1 MNSFK
6 INSVIPERQ
15 GFLLA
20 TMAKKTVIIIAGPT
34 AVGKTS
40 VAIEVAKH
48 FNTEIISADS
58 RQCYK
63 ELNIGVARPSAEE
76 LNAVKHYFIASHS
89 IHEKVNAATF
99 ESYALQKAEE
109 IFQHH
114 DLAVMVGG
122 TGLYIKAFTEGMDE
136 IPQVPESIHNQIILD
151 YKNKGLEWLQQQ
163 VEKND
168 PQFYKV
174 GETQN
179 PQRLMRALEVCKAT
193 GRSVLSFRK
202 GEKAKRTF
210 NVVKIALELRK
221 EELHH
226 NINNRV
232 DKMMEHGLAEEVRS
246 LIPYQHLN
254 ALQTVGY
261 KELFSHFNG
270 ESTLQQAAEEIK
282 KNTRQY
288 AKRQMTW
295 FRKDKEFICSN
306 PDVRNVMKLA
316 ELKSG
321 EQI

>member
-1 MNSFK
+1 M
-6 INSVIPERQ
+6 
-15 GFLLA
+15 
-20 TMAKKTVIIIAGPT
+20 
-34 AVGKTS
+34 GKTA

-48 FNTEIISADS
+48 FATLIISADS

-76 LNAVKHYFIASHS
+76 LAAVKHYFIASHS

-99 ESYALQKAEE
+99 ENYALQKAEE

-114 DLAVMVGG
+114 DVAVMVGG

-136 IPQVPESIHNQIILD
+136 IPEVPEGLHNQIILD
-151 YKNKGLEWLQQQ
+151 YKNNGLEWLQQQ

-168 PQFYKV
+168 PEFYKV

-179 PQRLMRALEVCKAT
+179 PQRLMRALEVYKAT

-202 GEKAKRTF
+202 GEKAKRNF
-210 NVVKIALELRK
+210 SVVKIALELPK

-226 NINNRV
+226 NINSRV
-232 DKMMEHGLAEEVRS
+232 DKMIGHGLVEEVCS
-246 LIPYQHLN
+246 LIPYQQLN

-261 KELFSHFNG
+261 KELFDRFNG
-270 ESTLQQAAEEIK
+270 EVTLQEAIESIK

-295 FRKDKEFICSN
+295 FRKDKEFIWSN

-321 EQI
+321 ELI